1 MYDRFYVLSE
11 KADTD
16 LEEIFD
22 YTCEEFGFNQAEK
35 YLLEIEGIFYFL
47 FKNPFSGRS
56 RNEIKE
62 GLYSFPK
69 DNHIIFY
76 RIHNDHIRI
85 IRVLHGSRDLPN
97 SFLI

>member
-1 MYDRFYVLSE
+1 MSEKYYVLSE
-11 KADTD
+11 NADVD

-22 YTCEEFGFNQAEK
+22 YTFEEFGFNQAEK
-35 YLLEIEGIFYFL
+35 YLLEIESVFYFL
-47 FKNPFSGRS
+47 FKNPLSGKK

-69 DNHIIFY
+69 DNHVIFY
-76 RIHNDHIRI
+76 RILHDHIRI

-97 SFLI
+97 SF

>member
-1 MYDRFYVLSE
+1 MF
-11 KADTD
+11 
-16 LEEIFD
+16 
-22 YTCEEFGFNQAEK
+22 
-35 YLLEIEGIFYFL
+35 FYFL
-47 FKNPFSGRS
+47 FKNPFSGTNRT
-56 RNEIKE
+56 EIKE

-76 RIHNDHIRI
+76 RIFSNHIRI